1 MATTQK
7 NNSGNSS
14 KANQGSHSR
23 SASSNNSGNF
33 ANMDE
38 NKQKE
43 MASKGGKAS
52 HTGSNSTGRH

>member
-7 NNSGNSS
+7 NQSANDS
-14 KANQGSHSR
+14 KANQGSHNR
-23 SASSNNSGNF
+23 STSNNNSENF

-38 NKQKE
+38 KKQKE

-52 HTGSNSTGRH
+52 HTSDNSTGRH

>member
-7 NNSGNSS
+7 NHSGNGS
-14 KANQGSHSR
+14 KANQGSHNR
-23 SASSNNSGNF
+23 STGNNNSGNF

-52 HTGSNSTGRH
+52 HTGGNSTGRH

>member
-1 MATTQK
+1 
-7 NNSGNSS
+7 
-14 KANQGSHSR
+14 
-23 SASSNNSGNF
+23 
-33 ANMDE
+33 MDE